1 MGTEALL
8 ARSRTDGLGS
18 LVIRI
23 AGAEKCRLRNS
34 VDQIEPAHS
43 GHMLVDDKTATGRQ
57 VACAQ
62 QLGSRCVATDRETL
76 DLEREFQGIAN
87 RKIIVQD
94 DHHEPRSRQF
104 AVRCHRLCPRWR
116 LHEAV
121 RKQED
126 RDAALIWLNLR
137 PGRRST
143 STPVRRR
150 HEVFGRSES
159 GPRIPAIRAMRT
171 RSDRLAACILVMR
184 FAR

>member
-23 AGAEKCRLRNS
+23 AGAEKCRLRSS
-34 VDQIEPAHS
+34 VNQVEPAHS
-43 GHMLVDDKTATGRQ
+43 GHMLVDDKTATGRR

-62 QLGSRCVATDRETL
+62 QFGSGRVATDRETL

-126 RDAALIWLNLR
+126 RRRRFDLAQFARGRTRLE
-137 PGRRST
+137 RRSG
-143 STPVRRR
+143 V
-150 HEVFGRSES
+150 V
-159 GPRIPAIRAMRT
+159 T
-171 RSDRLAACILVMR
+171 RSSAAR
-184 FAR
+184 NPDQESRR